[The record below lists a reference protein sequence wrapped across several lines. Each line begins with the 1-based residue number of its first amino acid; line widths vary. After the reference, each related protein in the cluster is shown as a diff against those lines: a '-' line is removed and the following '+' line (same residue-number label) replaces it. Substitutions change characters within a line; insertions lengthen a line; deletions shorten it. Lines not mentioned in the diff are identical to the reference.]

1 MASRSRLGNL
11 NNKRQLET
19 VVESLSKR
27 IRKLE
32 QIELLAGKTGE
43 RGPIGPQGERGPQ
56 GEEGPSGIDG
66 LQGPMGPQGPDGV
79 FDIRTLRA
87 GTNISITE
95 AQDQDWK
102 GIVISAT
109 GDDIPGNTTNGNF
122 ATRHGEIDSVRF
134 GYEVIGGSN
143 VFNELTRIPVK
154 QVVDRFSPSSSGAEW
169 KFQQTGFHCTL
180 TVSSFVLGSLIT
192 TEGPYPGDY
201 KSAFIGI
208 GPIHTEVNQW
218 GVPTNYNSETQ
229 LRLSIVGLPLYS
241 EPQSNY
247 VNKVLGSMQI
257 AAMHD
262 HSLPSRTGGRDNGAV
277 IQHTHSIDGLTS
289 INGTSFQ
296 VGVAIESYS
305 AEYHTLNLKLRNL
318 VPGDGAPKYY
328 LANIQN
334 ASSFTIHWVSQGG
347 VDGELNPVIAPRV
360 QALENSL
367 SSVYTKA
374 EIDGF
379 LYYEQGQRIDGDAD
393 RYTKVE
399 VDEKF
404 ANPPISVGTV
414 TTLPYGDVPTVD
426 NVGTGGAVVL
436 NFAFPAGAPGPQGE
450 EGPSGLDGPEGPMG
464 PQGPGGPQGQPGDQ
478 GPIGPEGTMGPQGP
492 PGPQGEE
499 GPSGLDGPEGP
510 MGPQGPGGPQGQP
523 GPQGVPGIDGTAAT
537 IELAP
542 LLTGDADVPPN
553 VTNTGTSSAAVL
565 QFTLPRSKNVSLG
578 PIATLAPGQSPT
590 LTTSGSTPN
599 NLQLN
604 FGLAPGATGSD
615 GKAATVAVGTVSLLA
630 AGQNPT
636 VVNSGSSLNA
646 TLDFGIPGIRTELK
660 DTRYVATNG
669 RSGASGGINDPFNT
683 ITNALNSFTG
693 GVSYA
698 TVFVAPG
705 VYASENISYNF
716 SLTSGLASV
725 SICGLADD
733 SRASKHVRIVGE
745 TKFSGS
751 STSMTNTVY
760 TVTLQGLQLIAANG
774 STSALTVSGV
784 GIRTNVISCYVGT
797 NAASTNNSP
806 VVSLAGSGITTSLN
820 QLQLV
825 MKNSQIVQGDAV
837 SSGTCLNVS
846 GGARLFEVNDCELT
860 NSGVGTALTINGGS
874 FGSAT
879 NTQFYS
885 NGVRALSLLQA
896 ITTSADN
903 GMYTFFGCSFSAKPT
918 SGTNAIITVNGM
930 EQMSTLGMLNCSL
943 MNRATTEPN
952 NQPYIRAELSSAQL
966 VLFAISSC
974 SFTSSTSSVTSM
986 TPFSSANP
994 STTML
999 YYFGNTCERP
1009 NLNANPVTFVVP
1021 TNFMSNRAY
1030 SSDTGT
1036 RIGTVTTLSPG
1047 TTPTVTNTGSAAA
1060 AVLNFGIPYAM
1071 DLDTVS
1077 VHTTNWT
1084 VGLQTIP
1091 NKRIFYWRQGRQVRL
1106 VFEQVWATSFS
1117 GGGLLDRVSCTN
1129 NLPAVIRPYVID
1141 PIGNF
1146 IAAPCIVTSNSTWL
1160 VGQMVITSDGLVNF
1174 QKSDLSNFTGS
1185 AGFQYQSITYLGNAV
1200 YGT

>member
-1 MASRSRLGNL
+1 MAATGSGVSKFGYYGKSGGSRTSNSTTLLSTTNLQQIEGLIDAGVKRVRL
-11 NNKRQLET
+11 NNQGDYIAGT
-19 VVESLSKR
+19 QAR
-27 IRKLE
+27 IV
-32 QIELLAGKTGE
+32 A
-43 RGPIGPQGERGPQ
+43 
-56 GEEGPSGIDG
+56 PSGVTE
-66 LQGPMGPQGPDGV
+66 PV

-95 AQDQDWK
+95 AQGQDWK

-201 KSAFIGI
+201 KDAFIGI

-347 VDGELNPVIAPRV
+347 VDGELNPVIVPRV

-492 PGPQGEE
+492 E
-499 GPSGLDGPEGP
+499 
-510 MGPQGPGGPQGQP
+510 

-784 GIRTNVISCYVGT
+784 GIRANVISCYVGT

-846 GGARLFEVNDCELT
+846 GGARLFEVNDCDLT

-903 GMYTFFGCSFSAKPT
+903 GMYTFFGGSFSAKPT

-952 NQPYIRAELSSAQL
+952 NQPYIRAELSAAQL

-994 STTML
+994 STTLL
-999 YYFGNTCERP
+999 YYFGNICSSA
-1009 NLNANPVTFVVP
+1009 NANAVTFVVP
-1021 TNFMSNRAY
+1021 TNFMSNRTY

-1084 VGLQTIP
+1084 VGLETIP

-1129 NLPAVIRPYVID
+1129 NLPAAIRPYVID
-1141 PIGNF
+1141 ANGSS
-1146 IAAPCIVTSNSTWL
+1146 IAAPCIVTSNSTWV
-1160 VGQMVITSDGLVNF
+1160 VGQMSISGSNGLVNF
-1174 QKSDLSNFTGS
+1174 YKSDLSNFTGS